1 MGEKPFAFGANAAD
15 SVECILFEDGDE
27 KLLSLVNLQEDF
39 HTMPAVDTEVWVA
52 SDRAPK
58 AVCSLPDEKPVAYR
72 YEDGKVKIFIDRFK
86 QFRMFAFR
94 F

>member
-1 MGEKPFAFGANAAD
+1 
-15 SVECILFEDGDE
+15 
-27 KLLSLVNLQEDF
+27 
-39 HTMPAVDTEVWVA
+39 MPAVDTEVWVA